1 MSARAEKRRANA
13 AAAKARKQKL
23 LVLGLGVVLAV
34 LLVIQGPTLLDAFG
48 FGGSSDSTSETR
60 AVPTPVPAPPV
71 RSAPPGRALLFKAGG
86 SDPFSAR
93 SLADNDPRAGA
104 VEAPEGARDPFA
116 PRGGGGGSG
125 GAAGAPPARQTEPV
139 AQVLPKQIVIGT
151 PSPNAIAR
159 RGWIVVLASIRT
171 SVGRPY
177 AERFAARVRVNGLVP
192 VNVLDSS
199 TNKPLRSGY
208 FVVYTGPFATLDE
221 VQRSA
226 AHVHAFGYRTAYIR
240 EILRY

>member
-1 MSARAEKRRANA
+1 MSSRAEKRRANA

-23 LVLGLGVVLAV
+23 LVLGLGAVLAV

-48 FGGSSDSTSETR
+48 LGGSSDSTSETR
-60 AVPTPVPAPPV
+60 AVPIPVPAPPD
-71 RSAPPGRALLFKAGG
+71 RSDAPDRALLFKGG
-86 SDPFSAR
+86 ASDPFSAR

-116 PRGGGGGSG
+116 RRGGGGSG
-125 GAAGAPPARQTEPV
+125 GAAGAPPARETEPV
-139 AQVLPKQIVIGT
+139 AQALPKQIVIGT

-171 SVGRPY
+171 SVGRPF